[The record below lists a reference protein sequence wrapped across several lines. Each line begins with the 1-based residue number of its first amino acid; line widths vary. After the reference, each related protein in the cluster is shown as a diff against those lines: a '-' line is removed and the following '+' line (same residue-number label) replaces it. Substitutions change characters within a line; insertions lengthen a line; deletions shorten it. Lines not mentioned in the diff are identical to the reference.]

1 MYFCADMRSILYYK
15 GFLVVFLLI
24 FFQPSMNFGVLASA
38 LAKSVEE
45 QQPNEPTD
53 KIKFDSYKFDFGDIA
68 EDGGEVEHKF
78 TFTNLTGK
86 PVVILDVAT
95 GCGCTTPNFSRKP
108 VLHGQQGEIVIV
120 FDPMTRPGR
129 FTKGV
134 MVYTS
139 VSTNGISLTIEGNV
153 LPRKKTLEEEY
164 PFDLGGGVRI
174 TSNFH
179 SFAYISRGEKIQQS
193 IGWVN
198 TSTKDATFKA
208 VAKEQSGL
216 LTIDAPAVMK
226 AGQRGEFVISY
237 FVPEGS
243 KRYGT
248 MNDIFSL
255 IISGKEARPLLSA
268 QVIAVDKFDA
278 NQEDMS
284 APIAELLKKIIK
296 FGDVKHGSKVVDA
309 SLTLANNGERD
320 LIIRAVE
327 WQSKALECSLKAG
340 DIVKAGQKVTLKFTL
355 DSSQCDYDLWVD
367 RVRIITNDVQH
378 PMQSIRLT
386 GVVVE

>member
-174 TSNFH
+174 TSNYH

-248 MNDIFSL
+248 MAACPEHGNFFVRIRLAEEDGGLKVSRL
-255 IISGKEARPLLSA
+255 IYEADSEVAKSYEAPKEPP
-268 QVIAVDKFDA
+268 KPK
-278 NQEDMS
+278 E
-284 APIAELLKKIIK
+284 
-296 FGDVKHGSKVVDA
+296 
-309 SLTLANNGERD
+309 
-320 LIIRAVE
+320 
-327 WQSKALECSLKAG
+327 KA
-340 DIVKAGQKVTLKFTL
+340 
-355 DSSQCDYDLWVD
+355 
-367 RVRIITNDVQH
+367 RVRRRRRK
-378 PMQSIRLT
+378 PAA
-386 GVVVE
+386 EP